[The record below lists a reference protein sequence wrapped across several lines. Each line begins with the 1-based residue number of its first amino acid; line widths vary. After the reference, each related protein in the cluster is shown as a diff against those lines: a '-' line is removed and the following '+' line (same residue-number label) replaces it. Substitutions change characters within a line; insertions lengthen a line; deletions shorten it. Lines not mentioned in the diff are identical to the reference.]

1 MLNTDYKKEIVS
13 NLRGFFLTQIIGTL
27 GYAGVI
33 DRMLGRKFFYL
44 KDFKNLKSIFSLE
57 IIFRYLCRIGYLKK
71 NKRKKYYFFSDL
83 GLDVFKR
90 HSSFYVP
97 YSYKNYL
104 HSLKD
109 ILSNTKKNIT
119 VDRELNV
126 MGSGKTHLRYFIP
139 SILYLKKDI
148 KPTCII
154 DIGVGNGD
162 FLFYCCNQLNLSK
175 VVGIDLSK
183 ISIKVSNNKLKKKS
197 KIKSKLVCE
206 NAESISIWYNK
217 IKNFI
222 RGQKVVI
229 TMWFLLH

>member
-1 MLNTDYKKEIVS
+1 
-13 NLRGFFLTQIIGTL
+13 
-27 GYAGVI
+27 
-33 DRMLGRKFFYL
+33 
-44 KDFKNLKSIFSLE
+44 
-57 IIFRYLCRIGYLKK
+57 
-71 NKRKKYYFFSDL
+71 
-83 GLDVFKR
+83 
-90 HSSFYVP
+90 
-97 YSYKNYL
+97 
-104 HSLKD
+104 
-109 ILSNTKKNIT
+109 
-119 VDRELNV
+119 

-197 KIKSKLVCE
+197 KIKSKLICE
-206 NAESISIWYNK
+206 NAENINIWYNK

-229 TMWFLLH
+229 TMWFLLHEISNGKTRTIINFLKEVKKKFPNSYILICELNNVPYEVLASNKEFSVIPEYLFFHDLSHQGVLGWDETKMIIKKSGYSIKKKFLFDTINSTYIKRNYPSTFALFLEPN